1 MTRAGLA
8 EWRST
13 VHAALLAGAVTLALP
28 AAAASPEPAFAPPR
42 DRPLVLSRTVVRELR
57 DGAAIV
63 ATRRYRVTFHP
74 RADGWEVEGT
84 LIASEIDVPPALAAI
99 AAFERDRP
107 EDGLFP
113 MKLDHTGRIVS
124 EPASSGLGR
133 EAVRGALGAAKQL
146 AGTSEAGAPG
156 GFLTQLGAAAA
167 SPGGGQTG
175 WPEGL
180 FLPHGL
186 SGTSEQTFR
195 LPDGSDGRVLVLLDS
210 EAAPALATMGRAR
223 RTVVT
228 QVAGTRRVARE
239 EWTLEPIAPPVKP

>member
-8 EWRST
+8 EWRAT
-13 VHAALLAGAVTLALP
+13 VHAALLAGAATLALP

-42 DRPLVLSRTVVRELR
+42 DPLILSRTLVRELR

-84 LIASEIDVPPALAAI
+84 LVASEVDVPPALAAI

-113 MKLDHTGRIVS
+113 MRLDHTGRIVS
-124 EPASSGLGR
+124 EAASSGLGR
-133 EAVRGALGAAKQL
+133 EAVIGALGAARQM
-146 AGTSEAGAPG
+146 AGTSEAAAPG

-175 WPEGL
+175 WPEAL

-186 SGTSEQTFR
+186 SGTSEQTFI
-195 LPDGSDGRVLVLLDS
+195 LPDGSNGSVLVLLDS
-210 EAAPALATMGRAR
+210 DAAPALATMGRAR

-228 QVAGTRRVARE
+228 QVSGTRRVARE
-239 EWTLEPIAPPVKP
+239 EWTLAPISPPIKQ